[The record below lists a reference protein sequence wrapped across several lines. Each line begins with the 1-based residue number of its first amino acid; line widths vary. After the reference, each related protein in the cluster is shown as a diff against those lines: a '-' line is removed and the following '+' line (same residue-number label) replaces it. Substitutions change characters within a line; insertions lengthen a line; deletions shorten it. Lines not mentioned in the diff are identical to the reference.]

1 MKKKFDLW
9 VYSYPTLKK
18 LIMELKIAFFIIV
31 AGISNALATPGYSQ
45 VAKVSLNMENKSLE
59 QVMDEIESQS
69 EFYFIFN
76 QKQIDVSRIVNIQE
90 DNKLITDIL
99 PELFE
104 GTNVNYVVLDRKIL
118 LTTDPLENS
127 LLTITTNTES
137 QQNRVIGTVTDAT
150 TREALPGV
158 NVVIQGTTIGTI
170 TDANGSYTIQVQN
183 ASATLQFSFIGY
195 VSQEIAL
202 GGRTTLNVGL
212 INDVANLDEVVVIGY
227 GTQKRKSVTSSVSS
241 INVTDAALQST
252 SSLSQALG
260 GRAAGLTANITSAQP
275 GGSVALQIRGSA
287 TGRSP
292 LIVIDG
298 MPTSDFSPSMVGR
311 FQTGS
316 LDATL
321 SSLNPNDI
329 ESIDILKDASATA
342 IYGSKAAGG
351 VILITTKTG
360 KAIGAESFSV
370 DFSASGGIQENFGLP
385 QMLSAIDYMKET
397 NKVLKE
403 DFLYNSRTDVYAN
416 VPKPSGWV
424 NPAPY
429 IPFYTDAQIGEYIS
443 GNKIGT
449 DWLDL
454 VSRTGSVQDYNLSVQ
469 GIQKNTR
476 FFASFSSYDQKG
488 IIENNELSK
497 YVGRVNVDQNF
508 GERISGGITINFSQI
523 NSDNVSIGNGDLWE
537 NGGIL
542 EACLQF
548 DPTLP
553 VRDSNG
559 KYQSNTRQS
568 NFMNPVSYLELSNI
582 TKMERFLG
590 TAFLNY
596 KILPGLSFRA
606 QTGFDRNQS
615 EAYSYLPTNTIVGL
629 SVNGEARRAESMA
642 TNYQVQ
648 FLLNYIKTFSVKH
661 NVSATLGTEYMK
673 YNTEGMSIISRNY
686 PFDGALW
693 NNLALGADRPSI
705 SSNGGSSEL
714 QSYFLRASYDYN
726 FKYFITANLRVD
738 GSSKFSPS
746 NQFAFFPGVSIGW
759 DMARESFMGSSG
771 NWLNQLKLR
780 AGFGITGNDNIGTA
794 FSDWYSPG
802 ANTMWG
808 TNIISGVRMAGLGN
822 PNLTWEKQQDVNFGI
837 DFNLFEGRIYGSVD
851 FFNRQISHILGSKN
865 LLSYNYISSISY
877 NLQSVKQT
885 YGGEFTLNT
894 QNIKSADF
902 SWNSG
907 ITFTYYRDRWLKRD
921 PSYVYAI
928 NDSPQQL
935 FNELW
940 YYKSDGLVPVNT
952 TDPLN
957 VIPGTIKILDVNG
970 YLKDNNGVNV
980 LGSNG
985 KPEYSG
991 GPDGKIDAADL
1002 VKIGVNIPITIGFS
1016 NVFNYKRFDLSIY
1029 TYGVFNRWKT
1039 NSTKGTFGGSSVHS
1053 IVNPSVNL
1061 EIGALNRYN
1070 SDHQEGTEP
1079 SSSQTFARYGS
1090 GDFWLEKAWFVRVR
1104 DITLGYTIPSLLNG
1118 KVKQLRLFCDIINPF
1133 IFTPY
1138 TGMDPETDAYLG
1150 AYPNQRTYMIGV
1162 KLGF

>member
-1 MKKKFDLW
+1 MKKNRDYYERIPFGLLSKQTIRVMKLTLFLSILTIFQLRATET
-9 VYSYPTLKK
+9 YSQLTKLTLKLEDVK
-18 LIMELKIAFFIIV
+18 ISDALK
-31 AGISNALATPGYSQ
+31 
-45 VAKVSLNMENKSLE
+45 
-59 QVMDEIESQS
+59 EIENQS
-69 EFYFIFN
+69 EFFFIYSPKLIDVERKVSITAEKEDISNILNDIFN
-76 QKQIDVSRIVNIQE
+76 KDTKFIVYDRQIILTKSDVTALSAKMQQQ
-90 DNKLITDIL
+90 L
-99 PELFE
+99 
-104 GTNVNYVVLDRKIL
+104 KI
-118 LTTDPLENS
+118 S
-127 LLTITTNTES
+127 
-137 QQNRVIGTVTDAT
+137 GTVAD
-150 TREALPGV
+150 EKGNPLPGV
-158 NVVIQGTTIGTI
+158 TVKVKTTTIGALS
-170 TDANGSYTIQVQN
+170 DASGKYTIDNAPQN
-183 ASATLQFSFIGY
+183 ATLIFSFIGMTT
-195 VSQEIAL
+195 QEITTE
-202 GGRTTLNVGL
+202 GRSV
-212 INDVANLDEVVVIGY
+212 IDVVLKEAITGLDEVVVIGY
-227 GTQKRKSVTSSVSS
+227 GSQKRKSVTSSVAS

-252 SSLSQALG
+252 SSVSQALN

-298 MPTSDFSPSMVGR
+298 MPTSDYSPTMVGR

-329 ESIDILKDASATA
+329 ESIDILKDASATS

-360 KAIGAESFSV
+360 KAIGAETFSV
-370 DFSASGGIQENFGLP
+370 DFSASGGIQEDFGLP

-429 IPFYTDAQIGEYIS
+429 IPFYTDAQIGDYIS
-443 GNKIGT
+443 GNKTGT
-449 DWLDL
+449 NWLDL
-454 VSRTGSVQDYNLSVQ
+454 VSRTGSVQDYNLSVN
-469 GIQKNTR
+469 GNQKNTKV
-476 FFASFSSYDQKG
+476 FASFSSHDQKG
-488 IIENNELSK
+488 IIKNNELSK

-508 GERISGGITINFSQI
+508 GEKLSGGITINLSQI
-523 NSDNVSIGNGDLWE
+523 NSNNVSIGNGDLWE

-559 KYQSNTRQS
+559 NYQSNTRQS

-582 TKMERFLG
+582 TKMERILG

-629 SVNGEARRAESMA
+629 AVNGEARRAESLA

-648 FLLNYIKTFSVKH
+648 FLLNYIKTFSAKH
-661 NVSATLGTEYMK
+661 NVSATLGSEYMK
-673 YNTEGMSIISRNY
+673 YNTEGIGIISTNY

-705 SSNGGSSEL
+705 SSNGGSSEV
-714 QSYFLRASYDYN
+714 QSYFLRTSYDYD
-726 FKYFITANLRVD
+726 FKYFITANFRVD
-738 GSSKFSPS
+738 GSSKFSP
-746 NQFAFFPGVSIGW
+746 NDQYAFFPGISIGW
-759 DMARESFMGSSG
+759 DMARESFMESTQ
-771 NWLNQLKLR
+771 NWISALKLR

-802 ANTMWG
+802 ANTMLG
-808 TNIISGVRMAGLGN
+808 TNIISGVRMAGIGN
-822 PNLTWEKQQDVNFGI
+822 PNLTWEKQKDINFGI
-837 DFNLFEGRIYGSVD
+837 DFNLFHGRIYGSVD
-851 FFNRQISHILGSKN
+851 YFNRQISRILGSKN
-865 LLSYNYISSISY
+865 LLSYNYISTISY

-885 YGGEFTLNT
+885 NGAEFTLNT
-894 QNIKSADF
+894 RNIKSSDF
-902 SWNSG
+902 SWNTG

-928 NDSPQQL
+928 NDSEKQL

-970 YLKDNNGVNV
+970 YLKDGNGVNIV
-980 LGSNG
+980 DSNG
-985 KPEYSG
+985 KPEYLG
-991 GPDGKIDAADL
+991 KPDGKIDAADL
-1002 VKIGVNIPITIGFS
+1002 VKIGVNIPFTIGFS
-1016 NVFNYKRFDLSIY
+1016 NILNYKRFDLSIY
-1029 TYGVFNRWKT
+1029 TYGVFNRWKI
-1039 NSTKGTFGGSSVHS
+1039 NSTKSTFGGSGVHS
-1053 IVNPSVNL
+1053 IVNPSINL
-1061 EIGALNRYN
+1061 EIGALNRWN
-1070 SDHQEGTEP
+1070 SDHQDGIDP
-1079 SSSQTFARYGS
+1079 SSSQNFAKYGS
-1090 GDFWLEKAWFVRVR
+1090 GDFWLEKAGFVRVR

-1118 KVKQLRLFCDIINPF
+1118 KIKHLRLFFDVMNPF

-1150 AYPNQRTYMIGV
+1150 AYPNQRTFMVGV
-1162 KLGF
+1162 KAGF